1 MKTLNWIGRERAEV
15 FESQGA
21 QRPGTVDALVTG
33 GYSLFAAVPLA
44 IALTSSL
51 FSGGMGL
58 VAWASLALSGAVITS
73 LARGFI
79 ARYIRS

>member
-1 MKTLNWIGRERAEV
+1 MKTLNWIGREKAEV

-21 QRPGTVDALVTG
+21 QRAGTIDALVTG
-33 GYSLFAAVPLA
+33 GYSLCAAVPFA

-58 VAWASLALSGAVITS
+58 GAWASLALSGAVITS

-79 ARYIRS
+79 PRYIRS

>member
-1 MKTLNWIGRERAEV
+1 MKTLNWITRERAEV

-21 QRPGTVDALVTG
+21 QRSGSVDALVTG

-44 IALTSSL
+44 FALGSFL
-51 FSGGMGL
+51 FSGGMGMA
-58 VAWASLALSGAVITS
+58 AWASLALGGAVIAS

-79 ARYIRS
+79 SRYVRS